1 MGKNRNRI
9 SEKDCIKAHSF
20 DREGKILATV
30 YDSGFTCISSVISTL
45 KSKGSGW
52 LRPIYEVSI
61 YNIDKD
67 WSARYDKNGKLK

>member
-1 MGKNRNRI
+1 MI
-9 SEKDCIKAHSF
+9 VD
-20 DREGKILATV
+20 LL
-30 YDSGFTCISSVISTL
+30 SVISTL